1 DDHQQRESDHPRQRQ
16 RVDAVSDAAALHQQ
30 DTALAAKP
38 GARQNA
44 DALLFGGEHSRLYLI
59 GRVAQLDQPR
69 VPRVGNVCDVAD
81 VELAQLFE
89 DQVRPILRI
98 GGHDGAGRI
107 VARPSVSPSGHL
119 PSFQTDNRFL
129 RLQVLYSRASEI
141 GLALLGEGR
150 DAFLVVA
157 ALAQL
162 LVGVPLDLEACAQT
176 RVVRRVQ
183 HSLDRLERKRRHG
196 GERGDD
202 VVENAIERRRVVG
215 NAREQAPAMGFRRGA
230 AAGQHHVHCAGQAGD
245 ARDALTT
252 AAAGNLAESHFRER
266 QDRILGRD
274 PDVARHG
281 QFEAYSHRIP
291 FQHANDRLRAAL
303 RRGDVPREMGHPV
316 ALDLRER
323 LDVAARREHAVFAA
337 DHDDA
342 HVRILAECLDDR
354 GDLTA
359 PAIGHDIQRRPI
371 EPEKADLL
379 LRVDVVVQAIEIA
392 QNRGALFGIVL
403 AHESSLTVTLLPS
416 NASYSPVR
424 NLRRKS
430 LPDAERGMAFTN
442 TYSLGRLAG
451 ESAAQ
456 AHAVE
461 LLGCELGDRRFD
473 ESHHLG
479 AEPLVRHSHDG
490 ASRNELA
497 AREGVLPLLGKD
509 VFAAA
514 DNHVVDAA
522 DDVELAILVE
532 LSEIAGA
539 VPAALDR
546 LGVGVGALPVAREC
560 LGAAHAGDNLTGDT
574 RLQVDLDIFVARR
587 RNDADDL
594 VHHGAAGAAGLAVEM
609 IAVAE
614 GVDLAGTVVVDE
626 QIGLELI
633 QAALDQRWRHRHAC
647 EAYAGQGTQ
656 VIGIELGVS
665 QHVVEHRGHEEER
678 RQPLFGDQP

>member
-1 DDHQQRESDHPRQRQ
+1 MI
-16 RVDAVSDAAALHQQ
+16 
-30 DTALAAKP
+30 
-38 GARQNA
+38 
-44 DALLFGGEHSRLYLI
+44 ALLLRT
-59 GRVAQLDQPR
+59 V
-69 VPRVGNVCDVAD
+69 DVLSMFSSACN
-81 VELAQLFE
+81 LNS
-89 DQVRPILRI
+89 
-98 GGHDGAGRI
+98 GAGE
-107 VARPSVSPSGHL
+107 
-119 PSFQTDNRFL
+119 T
-129 RLQVLYSRASEI
+129 
-141 GLALLGEGR
+141 GLTLLGEGR

-202 VVENAIERRRVVG
+202 VVENAVERRRVVG
-215 NAREQAPAMGFRRGA
+215 NAREQAPAMGFRRRDAAAEHHHVHRAGQPGDARHTLTAA
-230 AAGQHHVHCAGQAGD
+230 AAGD
-245 ARDALTT
+245 
-252 AAAGNLAESHFRER
+252 LAESHFRER
-266 QDRILGRD
+266 KDRILGRD

-442 TYSLGRLAG
+442 TYSRGRLKRG
-451 ESAAQ
+451 SPLRKHKLSSSSGVSSA
-456 AHAVE
+456 
-461 LLGCELGDRRFD
+461 
-473 ESHHLG
+473 
-479 AEPLVRHSHDG
+479 
-490 ASRNELA
+490 
-497 AREGVLPLLGKD
+497 
-509 VFAAA
+509 
-514 DNHVVDAA
+514 
-522 DDVELAILVE
+522 
-532 LSEIAGA
+532 IAGSTKA
-539 VPAALDR
+539 TTLAPSRSSGIPTTAHPATSLLR
-546 LGVGVGALPVAREC
+546 ARVSSTSSGKMFSPP
-560 LGAAHAGDNLTGDT
+560 LMIMSST
-574 RLQVDLDIFVARR
+574 RP
-587 RNDADDL
+587 
-594 VHHGAAGAAGLAVEM
+594 
-609 IAVAE
+609 
-614 GVDLAGTVVVDE
+614 T
-626 QIGLELI
+626 
-633 QAALDQRWRHRHAC
+633 
-647 EAYAGQGTQ
+647 T
-656 VIGIELGVS
+656 
-665 QHVVEHRGHEEER
+665 
-678 RQPLFGDQP
+678 